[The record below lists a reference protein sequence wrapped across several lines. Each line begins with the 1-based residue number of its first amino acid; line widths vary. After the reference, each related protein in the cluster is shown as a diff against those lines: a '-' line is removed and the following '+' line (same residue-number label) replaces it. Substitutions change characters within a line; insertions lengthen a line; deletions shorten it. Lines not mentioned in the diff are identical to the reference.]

1 LVIKA
6 DEINRIVPIGVFLIM
21 NTKTIERLANR
32 YAKDPIIRGLVQLIP
47 MGIGSAADVAL
58 VTILEN
64 IREDRAREFFDEL
77 EKGAVQLTPEIIKK
91 EDFLHA
97 YFSTAR
103 AALNSRRREKI
114 RYFARLLT
122 SSISSS
128 KISTIDEYEECL
140 SILDELSFRELGILV
155 VLSRYEKEYSH
166 EAGESG
172 SDRSVRFWDQFSSEV
187 CSRFSIPP
195 GELSSIITRLNGTG
209 LYVTFTGYSSV
220 AEKSLSYTGR
230 IGELTPLY
238 RKFEK
243 LIRPEE
249 GEFE

>member
-1 LVIKA
+1 
-6 DEINRIVPIGVFLIM
+6 M
-21 NTKTIERLANR
+21 NKEAIEQIANR
-32 YAKDPIIRGLVQLIP
+32 YTRHPILRGLILLLTP
-47 MGIGSAADVAL
+47 YGMGSVADVAL

-64 IREDRAREFFDEL
+64 IRKDRTREFFDEL

-122 SSISSS
+122 SSINSSE
-128 KISTIDEYEECL
+128 ISTIDEYEECL

-155 VLSRYEKEYSH
+155 VLSRYEKDYPHQAE
-166 EAGESG
+166 G
-172 SDRSVRFWDQFSSEV
+172 SDIDRSARFWDQFSSEV
-187 CSRFSIPP
+187 CSRFSIPM
-195 GELSSIITRLNGTG
+195 GELNSILTRLNRTG
-209 LYVTFTGYSSV
+209 LYATFTGYTSI
-220 AEKSLSYTGR
+220 AEKSVSYTGR

-238 RKFEK
+238 TKLEK